1 MVGIHR
7 LRTRRIGHNIA
18 IEVHTKMDGDKSL
31 RHAHDVATEVERRVK
46 ERYGPDTHIG
56 IHMEPAERP
65 FAFRNALPGTLHK
78 GRVAAYLFCDIV
90 RGDLGAKTAFIE
102 TQHGLS

>member
-1 MVGIHR
+1 MCGVFLSKCLYRGAGGIVGAADADEDEGVGAPAQAIR
-7 LRTRRIGHNIA
+7 YLLDPRELLGIG
-18 IEVHTKMDGDKSL
+18 
-31 RHAHDVATEVERRVK
+31 
-46 ERYGPDTHIG
+46 PG

>member
-31 RHAHDVATEVERRVK
+31 RHAHDVASVVERRVK
-46 ERYGPDTHIG
+46 ERYGADTHIG
-56 IHMEPAERP
+56 IHMEPDD
-65 FAFRNALPGTLHK
+65 
-78 GRVAAYLFCDIV
+78 DIPATNE
-90 RGDLGAKTAFIE
+90 G
-102 TQHGLS
+102 